1 MDSKFVEFGA
11 EYRAFLRPQ
20 IMVGIKEME
29 VRIIKYLG
37 RFGNVIPQKS
47 SPNRNEFRSA
57 TAVVDN
63 NKCNQT
69 FLPKNAKT
77 EVRLASTN

>member
-47 SPNRNEFRSA
+47 SPNINEFRSA
-57 TAVVDN
+57 TAVVDI

-69 FLPKNAKT
+69 LLPKNAKT